1 MPASRPPVRAAQTS
15 YQSIANIDPKSS
27 EAQLAYTRVYNV
39 DPAPP
44 PPPTRKR
51 RAPNAFIVFRSF
63 LIANRFIPPDITHQ
77 KDVSC
82 YVAEKWRGMSASRR
96 SEFFKL
102 AEIERQRLETEPPS
116 ELAREGTARRRRSS
130 MQQGVDVQSSSTG
143 IPASSLYVFPSEVY
157 AEGIP
162 SADFD
167 SPTPGIPSS
176 NAGQLVSGS
185 PAAPQP
191 VLAIPPNL
199 LQWDH
204 EQSSDPSGSN
214 ALTAHEFGSSPAYTL
229 WPSVHGHDFGCSGV
243 GSDVVQPDLAFT
255 YGTDASWQ
263 AHLAL
268 DGPLPFP
275 YDCFFDPNSFEFYA

>member
-130 MQQGVDVQSSSTG
+130 VQQGVDAQSSSTG
-143 IPASSLYVFPSEVY
+143 IPASSLYTFPSEVC
-157 AEGIP
+157 AEGIQ
-162 SADFD
+162 ATDFG
-167 SPTPGIPSS
+167 SPTLGIPSS
-176 NAGQLVSGS
+176 IVGYSRS

-191 VLAIPPNL
+191 VRAIPPNL

-204 EQSSDPSGSN
+204 EQSSDSSAPNTS
-214 ALTAHEFGSSPAYTL
+214 TAHEVGSSPAYTL
-229 WPSVHGHDFGCSGV
+229 WPSVHGYDAEYSGV
-243 GSDVVQPDLAFT
+243 GNGIVQPDLAFT

-263 AHLAL
+263 THLTL
-268 DGPLPFP
+268 DDPLSFP
-275 YDCFFDPNSFEFYA
+275 YDCFFDPGFFEFYA